1 MQKKKSFLYGA
12 FVLSASNLLIKIIGA
27 VFRIP
32 LTNLV
37 GVAAMGYFS
46 SAYSIYNVLLSLA
59 TAGLPTG
66 IAVMVSRSIATEKY
80 KDVKR
85 ILRISA
91 AAFVSFGA
99 VLSVLGMVFARQIAV
114 FMNSEDAYYAM
125 FWLMPAVF
133 FISVVSLFK
142 GFFQGF
148 GNMNTT
154 AMSNLIEAT
163 MKLTAGYSIAYLL
176 SKQGYEPPIVVGGA
190 IAGIMISTF
199 CAMTYS
205 SLRYVF
211 RGKDYRFTKEQLAK
225 SGETPTG
232 PLAKAFFSIALPVM
246 LSSISANLMSAIDSF
261 SVVNCLKMYM
271 SDMEEINF
279 LWGSYSN
286 LALTIF
292 NLPLIFITS
301 IGVALIPEISA
312 LFVKNNKKA
321 LKNSLERSLKTS
333 ALVAF
338 ACAAGILA
346 TSTELLSLLYSN
358 KEAIAIA
365 SVILKIL
372 SFVIVCVG
380 YTTVLNSILNAI
392 KKATS
397 SVVAIFIGSAIKS
410 IFTVIFVSIPQF
422 GIYGAPLATCVAYPV
437 MLAIGFF
444 FVKKHTQVKL
454 SIKEIFLKPL
464 LAGGCCYAASKLIN
478 IALYHF
484 FPRRITVIFT
494 VLLTVVA
501 FLGIIVALKII
512 SIDEIKSIL
521 KKSGKKAE
529 KETSDE
535 LPVSDDIAGKA

>member
-1 MQKKKSFLYGA
+1 MQKKKNFLYGA

-66 IAVMVSRSIATEKY
+66 IAVMVSRSVATGKY

-85 ILRISA
+85 IMRISA
-91 AAFVSFGA
+91 AAFVSLGA
-99 VLSVLGMVFARQIAV
+99 VLSVLGMVFAREIAV
-114 FMNSEDAYYAM
+114 FMNSEDAYCAV

-163 MKLTAGYSIAYLL
+163 MKLVAGYSIAYLL
-176 SKQGYEPPIVVGGA
+176 SRQGYEPPVVVGGA

-211 RGKDYRFTKEQLAK
+211 RGKNYRFTEEQLAESK
-225 SGETPTG
+225 ETPRG
-232 PLAKAFFSIALPVM
+232 PLSKAFFSIALPVM

-261 SVVNCLKMYM
+261 SVVNCMKAYM

-312 LFVKNNKKA
+312 LFIKGNKKE
-321 LKNSLERSLKTS
+321 LKNSLEKSLKTS

-358 KEAIAIA
+358 KEAIAVA

-372 SFVIVCVG
+372 TFVIVCVG
-380 YTTVLNSILNAI
+380 YTTVLNSILNSI

-397 SVVAIFIGSAIKS
+397 SVVAIFIGSAVKS
-410 IFTVIFVSIPQF
+410 IFTVIFVSIPEL

-437 MLAIGFF
+437 MLAIGFY
-444 FVKKHTQVKL
+444 FVKKHTKTAL
-454 SIKEIFLKPL
+454 SIKEIFFKPL
-464 LAGGCCYAASKLIN
+464 IAGVGCYISAKIIN
-478 IALYHF
+478 TVLYYF
-484 FPRRITVIFT
+484 FPSRITVLFT
-494 VLLTVVA
+494 VLLTAAA
-501 FLGIIVALKII
+501 FLVIIVAFRII
-512 SIDEIKSIL
+512 SVDEIKAVL
-521 KKSGKKAE
+521 KKSNKEKKDE
-529 KETSDE
+529 VSVSDGSDE
-535 LPVSDDIAGKA
+535 RA